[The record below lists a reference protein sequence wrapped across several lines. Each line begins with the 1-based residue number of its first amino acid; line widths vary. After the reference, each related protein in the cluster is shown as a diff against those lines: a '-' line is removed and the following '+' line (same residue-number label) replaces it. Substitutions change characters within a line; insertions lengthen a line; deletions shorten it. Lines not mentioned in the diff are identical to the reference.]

1 MIQYELEQQ
10 VFTDLKTN
18 KNLFGYLDS
27 VLAIVKYFI
36 CDDSILVE
44 RTKWFSREYDVLF
57 IAITLVLNARSWK
70 MQKQQFI
77 KQDALDCLQYLLEIV
92 LYCFSNALFL

>member
-18 KNLFGYLDS
+18 KIFIGYLDS

-36 CDDSILVE
+36 CDNSILVE

-70 MQKQQFI
+70 LQKEKFI
-77 KQDALDCLQYLLEIV
+77 NQDVLDCLQY
-92 LYCFSNALFL
+92 

>member
-1 MIQYELEQQ
+1 MVYVGRSCVFVIRYELELQ
-10 VFTDLKTN
+10 VFTDLKSN
-18 KNLFGYLDS
+18 KNFFGYLYS

-36 CDDSILVE
+36 CDNSILVE

-70 MQKQQFI
+70 LQKEKFI
-77 KQDALDCLQYLLEIV
+77 KQDALDCLQY
-92 LYCFSNALFL
+92 

>member
-1 MIQYELEQQ
+1 MLELQ

-18 KNLFGYLDS
+18 KNFFGCLDS

-44 RTKWFSREYDVLF
+44 RTKWFSRKYDVLF

-70 MQKQQFI
+70 LQKEKFI
-77 KQDALDCLQYLLEIV
+77 KQDALDCLQY
-92 LYCFSNALFL
+92 

>member
-18 KNLFGYLDS
+18 KNFIGYLDS

-44 RTKWFSREYDVLF
+44 RTKWFSRGYDVLF

-70 MQKQQFI
+70 LQKEKFI
-77 KQDALDCLQYLLEIV
+77 KQDALDSL
-92 LYCFSNALFL
+92 